1 MHLIRRFALVA
12 AAVAAA
18 VVPVDATHAA
28 ELVGSP
34 RSMQKQHR
42 VAVAE
47 SLDFATTAAQLGRLV
62 ASGELVPVEGNAD
75 YVVDAQVPHRLA
87 RPEILLLLERLG
99 AQYHAATGR
108 QLVVTSLVRPS
119 SEQPRNAHP
128 LSVHPVGMA
137 LDLRVPAIAKDRQW
151 LERTLL
157 ALEGEGVLD
166 VTRERRPPHYHV
178 AVYPAEYVA
187 YVARRDSASPASVAP
202 AATPSG
208 TPAATLVA
216 LAGDRATA
224 VDASE
229 RHAPIRPPMHAALAS
244 LAFGGALFG
253 VVRRVERRRGQRR
266 QSPRPGEGE
275 RRR

>member
-42 VAVAE
+42 IAVAE

-75 YVVDAQVPHRLA
+75 FVVDAQVPHRFA

-137 LDLRVPAIAKDRQW
+137 LDLRVPAIATDRQW

-178 AVYPAEYVA
+178 AVYPAEYAA
-187 YVARRDSASPASVAP
+187 YVARRDSAAPASVAT
-202 AATPSG
+202 APSG
-208 TPAATLVA
+208 TAAAALVA

-224 VDASE
+224 VDASD
-229 RHAPIRPPMHAALAS
+229 RHAPNRPPLHAALAS
-244 LAFGGALFG
+244 LAFGRALFG